1 MRTVW
6 TRIRPVVTNA
16 WLGFAVLA
24 ASAVVSVWSIA
35 SVPQASPLPVLLGL
49 LPWAAGK
56 YLLCP
61 LRWHAL
67 SMSGRS
73 RWWHIRAYA
82 ESELIGLVS
91 PVHAGA
97 DLWRVHRLHQVGLG
111 RGVAVAEVAMD
122 RVIGM
127 GGIALAVVLAGV
139 TLPWEMVAAFGALA
153 AIAVVAALVVHRR
166 RPDLLARRPLPGPGV
181 LAFGLTISVLY
192 QVGVAGLILGSVVGV
207 GSGVSLLGLVTVFA
221 ASQLASVIP
230 RVGGAD
236 PHNAALAVGLA
247 SLGVPWTAAIGA
259 ISLVAVVPWIP
270 ALLFGGASFAARRV
284 AALAA
289 AHPHPLA
296 AARER
301 LATRRLI
308 PRRFAPRALAADLEA
323 EPAALQP

>member
-6 TRIRPVVTNA
+6 TRVRPVVTNA

-82 ESELIGLVS
+82 ESELIGLIS

-97 DLWRVHRLHQVGLG
+97 DVWRVHRLHQAGLG
-111 RGVAVAEVAMD
+111 RTVAVAEVAMD
-122 RVIGM
+122 RVLGM
-127 GGIALAVVLAGV
+127 GGIALGVVLAGI
-139 TLPWEMVAAFGALA
+139 TLPWEMLAAFGTV
-153 AIAVVAALVVHRR
+153 AVVAAVVALVVHRR

-192 QVGVAGLILGSVVGV
+192 QVGVAGLILGSVIAV

-221 ASQLASVIP
+221 ASQLASIIP
-230 RVGGAD
+230 RFGGAD

-247 SLGVPWTAAIGA
+247 SLGVPWTAALGA

-270 ALLFGGASFAARRV
+270 ALLFGGGSFAARRV
-284 AALAA
+284 SALMA
-289 AHPHPLA
+289 AHPNPLS
-296 AARER
+296 AARQ
-301 LATRRLI
+301 LI
-308 PRRFAPRALAADLEA
+308 PRRVAARALAADLEP

>member
-1 MRTVW
+1 MRTLW
-6 TRIRPVVTNA
+6 TRVRPVVTNA

-24 ASAVVSVWSIA
+24 ASAVVSVWSLA
-35 SVPQASPLPVLLGL
+35 SVPRASPLPVLLGL
-49 LPWAAGK
+49 LPWTIGK

-111 RGVAVAEVAMD
+111 RTVAVAEVAMD
-122 RVIGM
+122 RVIGVA
-127 GGIALAVVLAGV
+127 GIALTVVLAGV
-139 TLPWEMVAAFGALA
+139 TLPWQMLAAFA
-153 AIAVVAALVVHRR
+153 AVATVAVVAALVAHRR

-181 LAFGLTISVLY
+181 LGMGLAISVAY
-192 QVGVAGLILGSVVGV
+192 QVGVAGLILGAVVGV
-207 GSGVSLLGLVTVFA
+207 GSGVGLVGLITIFA
-221 ASQLASVIP
+221 ASQLASIVP
-230 RVGGAD
+230 RIGGAD

-247 SLGVPWTAAIGA
+247 SLGVPWTAALGA

-270 ALLFGGASFAARRV
+270 ALLLGGGSFAARRV
-284 AALAA
+284 AALLATGA
-289 AHPHPLA
+289 RPRLA
-296 AARER
+296 ALLPRHSPRRR
-301 LATRRLI
+301 LA
-308 PRRFAPRALAADLEA
+308 PDLEP
-323 EPAALQP
+323 EPTPLQP

>member
-6 TRIRPVVTNA
+6 TRVRPVVTNA

-35 SVPQASPLPVLLGL
+35 AVPQASPLPVLLGL
-49 LPWAAGK
+49 LPWTAAK

-67 SMSGRS
+67 SLSGRS

-139 TLPWEMVAAFGALA
+139 TLPWEMVAAFGAV
-153 AIAVVAALVVHRR
+153 AVVAVAAALLVHRR
-166 RPDLLARRPLPGPGV
+166 RPDLLRRRPLPSAGV
-181 LAFGLTISVLY
+181 LAFGLAISVAY
-192 QVGVAGLILGSVVGV
+192 QVGVAGLILGSVIGV

-221 ASQLASVIP
+221 ASQLASIIP
-230 RVGGAD
+230 RFGGAD

-270 ALLFGGASFAARRV
+270 ALLLGGGSFAARRV

-289 AHPHPLA
+289 TYPHPLA

-301 LATRRLI
+301 LAS
-308 PRRFAPRALAADLEA
+308 
-323 EPAALQP
+323 QP